1 MRTVHSQLH
10 VGANPLIGFA
20 NATQVAQEAL
30 ATGQSVV
37 LAKGLLSKAMLK
49 EVLRP
54 EALTR
59 PRLIDAKR
67 E

>member
-1 MRTVHSQLH
+1 
-10 VGANPLIGFA
+10 
-20 NATQVAQEAL
+20 
-30 ATGQSVV
+30 V
-37 LAKGLLSKAMLK
+37 LAKGLLSKAMLE

>member
-1 MRTVHSQLH
+1 M
-10 VGANPLIGFA
+10 GANPLIGYA

-30 ATGQSVV
+30 ATGKSVYELV
-37 LAKGLLSKAMLK
+37 LAKGLLSKAKLE

-59 PRLIDAKR
+59 PHLIDAKR